1 VTALVEARDVAFTY
15 AQPARREGRAF
26 GVSGVTF
33 AIEPGE
39 IFGVIGPNSAGKTT
53 LLRLLTRVLEP
64 ARGEIRLDGRPVA
77 GLSRPEIAR
86 LVGVVPQETPRPLP
100 FTVEELVLMGRF
112 PHDPGR
118 FFESPADRA
127 AARAAM
133 AATGVEGLGPLPF
146 EHLSG
151 GERQRALLARALA
164 QRPRLLGLDEPT
176 AHLDLRYQAET
187 AALLRRV
194 NREQGVAVLLVSH
207 DLNLAAEVCDR
218 LLLLGG
224 GRVVRV
230 GAPGEVLESETL
242 AAVFGCRVVVDKSP
256 TSGRPVVQVAWPG
269 EGRG

>member
-1 VTALVEARDVAFTY
+1 MTPLVDVRDVAFAY
-15 AQPARREGRAF
+15 PQPARRGGQAF
-26 GVSGVTF
+26 GLTDVTF
-33 AIEPGE
+33 AIDPGE

-53 LLRLLTRVLEP
+53 LLRLLTRVLPP
-64 ARGEIRLDGRPVA
+64 ARGDIRLDGRPVA
-77 GLSRPEIAR
+77 TLSPAEIAR
-86 LVGVVPQETPRPLP
+86 RVGVVPQETPRPFP

-112 PHDPGR
+112 PHGPGR
-118 FFESPADRA
+118 LFESLEDRA

-133 AATGVEGLGPLPF
+133 AATGVAALGPLPF

-164 QRPRLLGLDEPT
+164 QRPRLLVLDEPT

-187 AALLRRV
+187 VSLLRQV
-194 NREQGVAVLLVSH
+194 NGEQGVGVLLVSH

-230 GAPGEVLESETL
+230 GAPEAVLEPDALEV
-242 AAVFGCRVVVDKSP
+242 VFGCRVAVDKSP
-256 TSGRPVVQVAWPG
+256 GSGRPVVQVAWPDR
-269 EGRG
+269 GRR